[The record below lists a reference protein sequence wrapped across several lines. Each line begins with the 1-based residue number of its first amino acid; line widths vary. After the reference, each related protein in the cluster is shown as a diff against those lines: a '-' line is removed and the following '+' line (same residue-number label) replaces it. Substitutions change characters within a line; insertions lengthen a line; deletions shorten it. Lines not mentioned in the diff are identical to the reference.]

1 MMKELEK
8 EYIEIYGKKPS
19 KIYFAPG
26 RVNIIGEH
34 IDYNG
39 GLVLPCALSCG
50 TYMLVSEREDDLV
63 FFASTNFEYKDFVEI
78 KNLKDSY
85 DDWIKYPVGVI
96 KQIRTKHTDLKGMNI
111 LYSGNIP
118 NGAGL
123 SSSASLEVVTAYAIN
138 DINKCSY
145 SKIDLALLSQKA
157 ENENVGV
164 NCGIMDQFA
173 VAMGKQEKALLLNC
187 DTLDYKEIDA
197 CLGDYKFVISN
208 TNKSRK
214 LVDSKYNER
223 RAECDEA
230 LKIISTKKKISYLCE
245 LSSEDLTELKPLFTQ
260 ENIWKRLSHV
270 VEENERVISSSQA
283 LTSEDL
289 PRLGALMNASHDSLR
304 DKYEVTGLELDT
316 LVEEA
321 RKIQGVLGSRMTGAG
336 FGGCTVSIV
345 HKDNIEEFIEKVGE
359 QYYKKTN
366 IKADFYIAEISDGVK
381 QL

>member
-1 MMKELEK
+1 MKIELEEK
-8 EYIEIYGKKPS
+8 YIEIYKKKPS
-19 KIYFAPG
+19 KIFFAPG

-50 TYMLVSEREDDLV
+50 TYMLVGEREDDLV
-63 FFASTNFEYKDFVEI
+63 FFASTNFEYRDFVEI
-78 KNLKDSY
+78 RNLKDSY
-85 DDWIKYPVGVI
+85 DEWIKYPVGVI
-96 KQIRTKHTDLKGMNI
+96 KQIRTKHANLKGMNI

-123 SSSASLEVVTAYAIN
+123 SSSASLEVVTAFAIN
-138 DINKCSY
+138 NINKCSY
-145 SKIDLALLSQKA
+145 SNIDLALLSQKA

-173 VAMGKQEKALLLNC
+173 VAMGKKDKALLLNC

-197 CLGDYKFVISN
+197 RLGDYRFVISN

-223 RAECDEA
+223 RAECEKA
-230 LKIISTKKKISYLCE
+230 LEIISTKKSIAYLCE
-245 LSSEDLTELKPLFTQ
+245 LTNEDLKELKPLFSE
-260 ENIWKRLSHV
+260 ENIWNRLSHV
-270 VEENERVISSSQA
+270 VEENQRVIASTQA
-283 LTSEDL
+283 LISTDL
-289 PRLGALMNASHDSLR
+289 PKLGTLMNESHDSLR
-304 DKYEVTGLELDT
+304 DKYEVTGVELDT

-345 HKDNIEEFIEKVGE
+345 HKDNIEEFISKVGE
-359 QYYKKTN
+359 EYYKKTKL
-366 IKADFYIAEISDGVK
+366 KADFHIAEISDGVK